1 MQWISRNKAFLP
13 SEIRLFNF
21 DATRKCSIQTLKLWQ
36 DSSGQLQPIEDKTHT
51 SEQEYLQW
59 VSKLETPDRE
69 PTVILV
75 LHDRIVSSNAKATW
89 LPYGEETFKTA
100 CRSLFQHR
108 SAANVIARHS
118 TAIFTSRI
126 VPAWKSRPQWGPAV
140 VYNCKSDTKSPNYI
154 GQNDIILSVT
164 HFPQVSKIFAV
175 FYGCTSTATSDL
187 VNGFLFSK
195 AFMSDPLLLPM
206 TFFEFERK
214 RLMDTLD
221 LKRGE
226 LRQRILDMN
235 NRLKEEGVR
244 SSLSSRSSDSEQ
256 GGSDIITRRE
266 CDAVN
271 LWVDVSTLKNGL
283 QSFNKQLELMSEA
296 SKKPLERS
304 PIFIEQTHE
313 QDELLQHSSSSIQA
327 RLHDITVEI
336 DSNIKIAESLLGGMS
351 QAAQAESNFLSRQD
365 TRATI
370 SIAIDTKVD
379 SSHMRSIAF
388 FGMIFLPG
396 TFFATLFSMT
406 FFNWIPQDSNQ
417 IVSPWIAMYFGLTFL
432 ATGTIVWQFQSWAKS
447 QKKSVVEKIFE
458 PSIPRVGRASPWGRT
473 QEQTHGIAPKQDTE
487 RIEMID
493 VEAGHLR
500 QVGT

>member
-1 MQWISRNKAFLP
+1 MQWISRNKTFFP
-13 SEIRLFNF
+13 SEIKLFNF
-21 DATRKCSIQTLKLWQ
+21 DASQTCSIQTLRLWR
-36 DSSGQLQPIEDKTHT
+36 DSSGQLQPTEDKTHR

-59 VSKLETPDRE
+59 LEK
-69 PTVILV
+69 PTVVLV
-75 LHDRIVSSNAKATW
+75 LHDRSASRNAKATW
-89 LPYGEETFKTA
+89 LPYQEATLKTA

-118 TAIFTSRI
+118 TAVFTSRV
-126 VPAWKSRPQWGPAV
+126 VPAWKSKPQWGPAV
-140 VYNCKSDTKSPNYI
+140 VYHCKSDTKSPNYI
-154 GQNDIILSVT
+154 GKNDIILSVT
-164 HFPQVSKIFAV
+164 HFPQASKTFAV
-175 FYGCTSTATSDL
+175 FYGCAGTARSDL
-187 VNGFLFSK
+187 VDGFLFSK

-206 TFFEFERK
+206 TFVEFERK

-235 NRLKEEGVR
+235 NRLKEDGVR
-244 SSLSSRSSDSEQ
+244 DSLSSRSSDSEQ
-256 GGSDIITRRE
+256 SGSDIITQRE

-283 QSFNKQLELMSEA
+283 QSFNKQLELMAEA
-296 SKKPLERS
+296 SKNPLERS
-304 PIFIEQTHE
+304 SIFKEQTYE
-313 QDELLQHSSSSIQA
+313 EDELLQHSSSSIQA
-327 RLHDITVEI
+327 RLHDIIVEI

-406 FFNWIPQDSNQ
+406 FFNWIPQDSDQ
-417 IVSPWIAMYFGLTFL
+417 LISPWIAMYFGLTFL

-447 QKKSVVEKIFE
+447 QKRSVVQKIFE
-458 PSIPRVGRASPWGRT
+458 PNTNQREGVSPWGRAQGQIHESNHKPDT
-473 QEQTHGIAPKQDTE
+473 QH
-487 RIEMID
+487 IEMVDI
-493 VEAGHLR
+493 EAGL
-500 QVGT
+500 TAN